1 MPAAAAEELAGL
13 RAERLKLTADL
24 RERDAEI
31 IRRATIPVLCPAQNV
46 ARVGSVP
53 AQMWWG

>member
-1 MPAAAAEELAGL
+1 LPAAAAEELAGL

-31 IRRATIPVLCPAQNV
+31 IRRETIPVLCPAQ
-46 ARVGSVP
+46 
-53 AQMWWG
+53 MWQG